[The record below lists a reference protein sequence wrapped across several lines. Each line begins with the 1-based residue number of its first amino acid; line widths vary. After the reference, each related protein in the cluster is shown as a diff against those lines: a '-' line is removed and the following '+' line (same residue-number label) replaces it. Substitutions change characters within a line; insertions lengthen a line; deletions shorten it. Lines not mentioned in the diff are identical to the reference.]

1 MFYFKDIRVRP
12 KIRIDGQSRGDLE
25 LKIFSILFSLEKNE
39 LDNLI
44 LMIDVILLSI
54 WAWF

>member
-12 KIRIDGQSRGDLE
+12 KIRIDGQSRDNLE
-25 LKIFSILFSLEKNE
+25 LMIFSILFSLEKNE

-54 WAWF
+54 